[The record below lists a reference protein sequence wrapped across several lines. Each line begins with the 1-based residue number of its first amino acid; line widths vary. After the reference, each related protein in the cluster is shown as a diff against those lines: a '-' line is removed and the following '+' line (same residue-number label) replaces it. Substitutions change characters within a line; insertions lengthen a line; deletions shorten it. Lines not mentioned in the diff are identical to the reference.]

1 MKKNKKSGQIK
12 VHVIN
17 VGYDVKGTSVIAH
30 LVWRPVY
37 PVEYSELDA
46 LNNAYIWRDEKR
58 HSVGTAT
65 LQPGD
70 KFDLKKGQRIA
81 LAKAENA
88 AYGEMVREVR
98 STLHACGLG
107 VGQATEFLQKAG
119 RVKAGNKRYIERV
132 DSGEFD

>member
-37 PVEYSELDA
+37 PVEYSMLDDES
-46 LNNAYIWRDEKR
+46 IWHWDSGKR

-98 STLHACGLG
+98 KTLHACDLGLA
-107 VGQATEFLQKAG
+107 QATDFLQKAG

>member
-1 MKKNKKSGQIK
+1 MKKNKESGQIK

-30 LVWRPVY
+30 LVWHPVY
-37 PVEYSELDA
+37 PKEYSMLDVES
-46 LNNAYIWRDEKR
+46 IWRYDTSKR

-88 AYGEMVREVR
+88 AYGEMVKEVR
-98 STLHACGLG
+98 STLHACDLGLA
-107 VGQATEFLQKAG
+107 QATDFLLKAG
-119 RVKAGNKRYIERV
+119 RVKEGNKRYIERV
-132 DSGEFD
+132 DSGELD